1 MKPSPAQQIS
11 DLLPVALRDTAS
23 TVVALRSGNP
33 PSPEV
38 LFGDSNSQVAA
49 LRDELQ
55 RRALPLDVINDAL
68 YAQCA
73 LLDEAALN
81 GLTGA
86 ARDSWEREPL
96 QVRVFGRNDAG
107 EELLRRIDQRLRE
120 ETPIQ
125 PLLKIFAAVMR
136 LGFKGRYAMNDTA
149 AREKLI
155 HSIDDCIARA
165 GGTSTDSSVAQQ
177 SAPLVIN
184 PSPRRLPPLSPVAWV
199 TVAGIAAGLVW
210 LSIDR
215 WLQSSIAGMAH

>member
-1 MKPSPAQQIS
+1 MKSSSAQQVS

-38 LFGDSNSQVAA
+38 LFKDSDAQVAA

-55 RRALPLDVINDAL
+55 RRGLPLDVINDAL

-81 GLTGA
+81 GLTAA

-107 EELLRRIDQRLRE
+107 EELLRRIDQRLQE
-120 ETPIQ
+120 QNPVE
-125 PLLKIFAAVMR
+125 PLLRIFAAVLR
-136 LGFKGRYAMNDTA
+136 LGFKGRYAMDDTA

-155 HSIDDCIARA
+155 HSIDDCIART
-165 GGTSTDSSVAQQ
+165 GGTITDSSVANQ

-184 PSPRRLPPLSPVAWV
+184 PSPRRLPPLHPVAWV
-199 TVAGIAAGLVW
+199 AVAGVTAGLVW
-210 LSIDR
+210 LAIDR
-215 WLQSSIAGMAH
+215 WLESSIAVMAH